1 MLRTAEI
8 FLRGWVRHN
17 GEPILFATERGALE
31 YMHGIEMK
39 TQGAF
44 TEFEVR
50 EVI

>member
-1 MLRTAEI
+1 MRK
-8 FLRGWVRHN
+8 WVRHN

-44 TEFEVR
+44 TEFEIR
-50 EVI
+50 EVM

>member
-1 MLRTAEI
+1 MPRTAEI
-8 FLRGWVRHN
+8 FLRGRHN

-31 YMHGIEMK
+31 YMYGIEMK
-39 TQGAF
+39 TQSAF